1 MKRNVLG
8 NTGIEVSQIAFG
20 GVEIGLPYGPGVH
33 SEKDMLQENEAIAL
47 LLQALDKGVNF
58 FDTAR
63 MYGKS
68 EELIGKAFRQRR
80 EEVVICTKCQHL
92 KNTSGDLPDDKTL
105 VQIIRSSLEES
116 LVALRMDYVDVLM
129 LHQADLSILKNE
141 AVCRTFEDL
150 KKEGLTKSIGASTYS
165 VEESETAINS
175 GLWEVIQLP
184 FNLLDQRQAEIFDL
198 GAEKG
203 VGMVVRSVLMRGMLS
218 ERGKNLK
225 PPLAAIEHHISQ
237 YASLAAEEGMTL
249 PEYATRY
256 VLDQDKVSSVLVGI
270 DKPVYLEKALETADL
285 PTLNQKLLAGAIPFP
300 EPEFINIPYWDRM
313 GWL

>member
-1 MKRNVLG
+1 MKRSVLG

-20 GVEIGLPYGPGVH
+20 GVEIGLPYGPGIH
-33 SEKDMLQENEAIAL
+33 SEKDMLQETEAIGL

-68 EELIGKAFRQRR
+68 EELIGKAFRHRR

-92 KNTSGDLPDDKTL
+92 KNSAGELPDDKTL
-105 VQIIRSSLEES
+105 AHIIRGSLEES
-116 LVALRMDYVDVLM
+116 LVALGMDYVDVLM

-141 AVCRTFEDL
+141 TVCRTFEDL
-150 KKEGLTKSIGASTYS
+150 KKEGLTKSIGASTYT
-165 VEESETAINS
+165 VKESETAINS

-198 GAEKG
+198 GAKKG

-218 ERGKNLK
+218 DRGKNLK
-225 PPLAAIEHHISQ
+225 APLAAIEHHISQ
-237 YASLAAEEGMTL
+237 YANLAAKEGMTL

-256 VLDQDKVSSVLVGI
+256 VLDQDKITSVLVGI
-270 DKPVYLEKALETADL
+270 DKPVYLENALETAGL
-285 PTLNQKLLAGAIPFP
+285 PALNKKLLAGAIPFP
-300 EPEFINIPYWDRM
+300 DPEFINIPYWDRM